1 MEKQADTI
9 WRQAKEAI
17 RASLSSSTFDIW
29 FDKTGAAGMEEK
41 TFLLSAPNDFT
52 KNTIET
58 RYLPLVEDTIGD
70 VVGVDMEVR
79 ILVSDTPRP
88 ATEPQEPPGRS
99 RGAAAPSPQGN
110 GNSTRGPLNA
120 AYTFESFIIGSCNR
134 FAHAAALAVAEAPAA
149 AYNPLFIYG
158 GVGLGKTHLL
168 QAVGHYVSTNN
179 PAMIVRYLTVEMFTN
194 DFINSLR
201 DKSIEGFKRAYRE
214 NDVLLIDD
222 VQFLENKEQTQEE
235 FFHTF
240 NTLYEAGK
248 QIVISSDR
256 PPREIATLEKRLSS
270 RFESGLIVDIQPP
283 ELETRLA
290 ILGKKVES
298 DNIRIDDPEVLT
310 FIAVNFPSNIRELEG
325 ALIKVVALASLTG
338 SEISMP
344 LAKDALKNLIPI
356 RADTRIAVDTIQNE
370 VCNTFGISISD
381 IKGSKQNQSIVFPRQ
396 VAMYLCRELTDYSLS
411 RIGESFGGRDHT
423 TVIHAITKIS
433 NLIKE
438 ERDVYNLV
446 QQTTGRLK
454 NPSH

>member
-1 MEKQADTI
+1 MEKQADSV

-17 RASLSSSTFDIW
+17 RESLSSSTFDIW
-29 FDKTGAAGMEEK
+29 FDKTGAAGMEAD

-58 RYLPLVEDTIGD
+58 RYMPLVEDTISD
-70 VVGVDMEVR
+70 VLGEETAVR
-79 ILVSDTPRP
+79 ILVSGGGGYT
-88 ATEPQEPPGRS
+88 AEPPDASPLPSIPTPSS
-99 RGAAAPSPQGN
+99 RAGGGAG
-110 GNSTRGPLNA
+110 GTLNA
-120 AYTFESFIIGSCNR
+120 AYTFDSFVIGSSNR
-134 FAHAAALAVAEAPAA
+134 FAHAASLAVAEKPAE

-168 QAVGHYVSTNN
+168 QAIGHFVSIKKPDMT
-179 PAMIVRYLTVEMFTN
+179 VRYLTVEMFTN

-201 DKSIEGFKRAYRE
+201 DKNIEGFKRAYRE

-248 QIVISSDR
+248 QIALSSDR
-256 PPREIATLEKRLSS
+256 PPREIATLEERLSS

-283 ELETRLA
+283 DLETRLA
-290 ILGKKVES
+290 ILGKKVEE
-298 DNIRIDDPEVLT
+298 DNIRIDDAEVLT
-310 FIAVNFPSNIRELEG
+310 FIATNFPSNIRELEG
-325 ALIKVVALASLTG
+325 ALIKVAALASLTG
-338 SEISMP
+338 SEISLP
-344 LAKDALKNLIPI
+344 LARDALKDLLPI
-356 RADTRIAVDTIQNE
+356 QADVRISIDTIQNE
-370 VCNTFGISISD
+370 VCRCFGISMAD

-396 VAMYLCRELTDYSLS
+396 VAMYLCRELTDSSLS

-438 ERDVYNLV
+438 ERDVYDLV
-446 QQTTGRLK
+446 QQTAGKLK
-454 NPSH
+454 SRRR